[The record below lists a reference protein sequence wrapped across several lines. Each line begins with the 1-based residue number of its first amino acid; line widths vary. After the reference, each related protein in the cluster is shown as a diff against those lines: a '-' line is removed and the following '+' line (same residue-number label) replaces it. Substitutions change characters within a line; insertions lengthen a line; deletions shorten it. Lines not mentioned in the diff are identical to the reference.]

1 VTELFLGAARLAD
14 HRAASRSRRN
24 SARGLRDMVAYL
36 AAVPRPDGLMP
47 QVGDADDG
55 RLHVLEGYATT
66 SPQDPRH
73 LFRAR
78 GRDVR

>member
-1 VTELFLGAARLAD
+1 
-14 HRAASRSRRN
+14 
-24 SARGLRDMVAYL
+24 
-36 AAVPRPDGLMP
+36 MP

-66 SPQDPRH
+66 SR
-73 LFRAR
+73 RIRVICSGR